1 MSKTIAATRVAIKP
15 GGLRAMHWHPNAD
28 EWLYV
33 VKGTGRMAVF
43 NTGPAAMTANFH
55 FACDHP
61 TPFLRGLFCVK
72 NLAFSW

>member
-1 MSKTIAATRVAIKP
+1 
-15 GGLRAMHWHPNAD
+15 
-28 EWLYV
+28 
-33 VKGTGRMAVF
+33 MAVF